1 MGKKGAINSLYQ
13 AINMDPQ
20 FYFIFLKKYSWLEQ
34 KKLSVFDFNV
44 SSNNNI

>member
-20 FYFIFLKKYSWLEQ
+20 FYFIFKK
-34 KKLSVFDFNV
+34 
-44 SSNNNI
+44 NIFLTGAKEVKCL